1 MRVLVLAPHADDEVL
16 GMGGTMARL
25 AAEGHEVVL
34 AVLTGHGP
42 RPNPLGPPGGWE
54 RVREECREAA
64 AVLGVAEVH
73 FRELP
78 AAFLDVTPAHEI
90 NGTVREVIASVSPEE
105 VYVPFMHDM
114 HRDHDAVSYG
124 ALVSCRPYLPSARG
138 IRRVLAYET
147 LSETHLPPAYLVP
160 GFQPNVFVNIS
171 ETLER
176 KLEAMS
182 MYRSQLQPDNM
193 PRSLSSLRAL
203 ASLRGSHIGCAAAE
217 AFVLLGD
224 YQR

>member
-1 MRVLVLAPHADDEVL
+1 M
-16 GMGGTMARL
+16 
-25 AAEGHEVVL
+25 
-34 AVLTGHGP
+34 
-42 RPNPLGPPGGWE
+42 
-54 RVREECREAA
+54 
-64 AVLGVAEVH
+64 LGVTEVH

-78 AAFLDVTPAHEI
+78 AAFLDVTSAHEI
-90 NGTVREVIASVSPEE
+90 NGTVREVIASVAPEE

-124 ALVSCRPYLPSARG
+124 ALVSCRPYLPSATG

-171 ETLER
+171 GTLER

-182 MYRSQLQPDNM
+182 RYRSQLQPDHM

-203 ASLRGSHIGCAAAE
+203 ASLRGAHIGCAAAE

-224 YQR
+224 YRR